1 MLARTITLHPDEVVK
16 SLKESQQLIGVDKSS
31 NDNQILVSKGWQ
43 RNNYGDINMIEEF
56 NKEI

>member
-31 NDNQILVSKGWQ
+31 NDNQ
-43 RNNYGDINMIEEF
+43 M
-56 NKEI
+56 